1 MILSESLGVLW
12 SYCGMGGAK
21 VGDLVILFILIIT
34 WVGVWTYWRII
45 TGSKLL
51 LSFGPVLREITAK
64 ATLLRT
70 SHGYATSACGS
81 DKFIT
86 TKVPALGF
94 NAEGC
99 GFYCRVQ

>member
-1 MILSESLGVLW
+1 M
-12 SYCGMGGAK
+12 
-21 VGDLVILFILIIT
+21 VILFILITT
-34 WVGVWTYWRII
+34 WEGVRTYWRLISR
-45 TGSKLL
+45 SKLL
-51 LSFGPVLREITAK
+51 LSFGPILREITAK

-94 NAEGC
+94 NGEGC